1 MPGLTSGLQR
11 DINLV
16 RRRAWLFIPF
26 LFVGILAALFIGR
39 LAGNAN
45 AVATMQL
52 ETVVNDASIGGD
64 RGLRIFEAQSMT
76 SDVEFQA
83 MVLEAIGDPEF
94 DYARFSI
101 SLFPISIADGVARGI
116 LTMSISDASK
126 AESERL
132 RDAWVA
138 VFAREYTEP
147 DGLFRTRFIRTKQA
161 VLDLAD
167 SQYNDSVA
175 ALRALPAAEGL
186 PLDEIVRTPGLVGS
200 LVAELNV
207 QEARI
212 RAEGAEVQAALA
224 SPPVSGIQASAVLGF
239 AVSDAEAGPALRDR
253 ARVLDGALQALA
265 SRRLSLSDSSLPPDV
280 LDAVLQ
286 VRSFNALRNDAQL
299 RLNNAGIAVAS
310 SQSSIETSYTSSGG
324 IAGTLF
330 GRIAVVVAVTLVFGL
345 IAIYVFEWLAQVRAG
360 SPAADS

>member
-39 LAGNAN
+39 VAGDAN

-52 ETVVNDASIGGD
+52 ETVVNDATIGGD

-76 SDVEFQA
+76 SDAEFKE
-83 MVLEAIGDPEF
+83 MVLEAIADPDF
-94 DYARFSI
+94 DYARFAI

-116 LTMSISDASK
+116 LTMSISDPSK

-132 RDAWVA
+132 RDAWVT

-147 DGLFRTRFIRTKQA
+147 DGLFRTRYLRVKQA
-161 VLDLAD
+161 VVDLAD
-167 SQYNDSVA
+167 EQYAESVSALA
-175 ALRALPAAEGL
+175 ALPGAKDL

-200 LVAELNV
+200 LIAELNSE
-207 QEARI
+207 EARLRSE
-212 RAEGAEVQAALA
+212 RAQVQAALA
-224 SPPVSGIQASAVLGF
+224 STPVTGIQASAVLGLD
-239 AVSDAEAGPALRDR
+239 VSDAQAEKALRDR
-253 ARVLDGALQALA
+253 AGVLDGALDALA
-265 SRRLSLSDSSLPPDV
+265 ARRLSLSDSTLPPEV
-280 LDAVLQ
+280 FAAVLQ
-286 VRSFNALRNDAQL
+286 VRSFNALRNDALL
-299 RLNNAGIAVAS
+299 RLNNARVAVAS

-324 IAGTLF
+324 IAGTLM
-330 GRIAVVVAVTLVFGL
+330 GRVAVVFAVTLVFGL
-345 IAIYVFEWLAQVRAG
+345 VAIYLFEWLSQVRTG
-360 SPAADS
+360 AAPPKS